1 LSTGIANFTTCKVGR
16 SLLFRPFPDKMGPSG
31 PAADGEYS
39 MSAARPKILFVVAE
53 DWYFWSHRRPIASA
67 ALQNSYDVFVA
78 TRVGDCGEKIIEA
91 GFRLIP
97 LRLDRSSYSLF
108 HELRTVSELRS
119 IYRREKPDIIHHI
132 ALKPILYGS
141 IAALGNRR
149 IQVINAFAGLGYLV
163 SSPSFKARMLKRVL
177 WKMFRFLL
185 NRPNSFLLL
194 QNREDRDLL
203 VAEVGVPPEKTT
215 IIRGS
220 GVDVNEFQAI
230 AEVPSVPIVLLSSRM
245 LWIKGISD
253 FVEAAKLLHSRGV
266 RARFVLAGDTDPG
279 SPGAIPREK
288 LQEWQNAG
296 RVEWWGHQQSMSR
309 MLQQS
314 AIVCL
319 PSHGGEGVPKAL
331 IEAAASE
338 RAIVATDVPGCRDIV
353 RHGTNGLLVP
363 PKNPAALAD
372 AIATLLND
380 PSLRAAM
387 GRRGREIAVNEFSEE
402 KVIQQTLALY
412 RQLLS
417 GGTATVN
424 ADDPV
429 REI

>member
-1 LSTGIANFTTCKVGR
+1 
-16 SLLFRPFPDKMGPSG
+16 
-31 PAADGEYS
+31 
-39 MSAARPKILFVVAE
+39 MSAARPKILFVAPD

-67 ALQNSYDVFVA
+67 ALQNGYDVFVA
-78 TRVGDCGEKIIEA
+78 ARVDAFGEKIIGA

-97 LRLDRSSYSLF
+97 LCLDRSSYSFF
-108 HELRTVSELRS
+108 HELRTISELRN
-119 IYRREKPDIIHHI
+119 IYRREKPDIVHHI

-141 IAALGNRR
+141 MAALGNSRM
-149 IQVINAFAGLGYLV
+149 QVINAFAGLGYLV
-163 SSPSFKARMLKRVL
+163 SSPSFKAQALKRVL

-203 VAEVGVPPEKTT
+203 VAEVGVPQEKTT

-220 GVDVNEFQAI
+220 GVDVNEFQAT
-230 AEVPSVPIVLLSSRM
+230 AEVPGTPIVLLSSRM

-253 FVEAAKLLHSRGV
+253 FVEAAKLLRARGMN
-266 RARFVLAGDTDPG
+266 ARFVLAGDTDPG

-288 LQEWQNAG
+288 LREWQNAG
-296 RVEWWGHQQSMSR
+296 PVEWWGHQQSMSR

-314 AIVCL
+314 AVVCL

-353 RHGTNGLLVP
+353 RHGINGLLVP
-363 PKNPAALAD
+363 PKKPAALAD
-372 AIATLLND
+372 AIAQLLND
-380 PSLRAAM
+380 APLRAAM

-402 KVIQQTLALY
+402 QVIQQTLALY

-417 GGTATVN
+417 AVAAPLN
-424 ADDPV
+424 ADSPV

>member
-1 LSTGIANFTTCKVGR
+1 
-16 SLLFRPFPDKMGPSG
+16 
-31 PAADGEYS
+31 

-53 DWYFWSHRRPIASA
+53 DWYFWSHRRPIAAA
-67 ALQNSYDVFVA
+67 ALQNGYDVYVA
-78 TRVGDCGEKIIEA
+78 TRVGDCGEKIIGA

-97 LRLDRSSYSLF
+97 LRLNRSSYSLF
-108 HELRTVSELRS
+108 HELRTVRQLRS
-119 IYRREKPDIIHHI
+119 IYRQVKPDIVHHI

-141 IAALGNRR
+141 MAALGDRR
-149 IQVINAFAGLGYLV
+149 MQVINAFAGLGYLV
-163 SSPSFKARMLKRVL
+163 SSMSFKARALKQVL
-177 WKMFRFLL
+177 WKIFRFLL

-203 VAEVGVPPEKTT
+203 VADVGVLPEKTT

-220 GVDVNEFQAI
+220 GVDIHEFQAT
-230 AEVPSVPIVLLSSRM
+230 AELPGVPIVLLSSRM

-253 FVEAAKLLHSRGV
+253 FVDAAKLLRARGV
-266 RARFVLAGDTDPG
+266 NARFVLAGDTDLG

-296 RVEWWGHQQSMSR
+296 SVEWWGHQQSMPQ
-309 MLQQS
+309 MLQQ
-314 AIVCL
+314 ATLVCL

-353 RHGTNGLLVP
+353 RHGINGLLVAT
-363 PKNPAALAD
+363 KNPAALAD

-380 PSLRAAM
+380 ASLRAEM
-387 GRRGREIAVNEFSEE
+387 GRRGRKIAVNEFSEE

-412 RQLLS
+412 RKLL
-417 GGTATVN
+417 GGGAAPMN
-424 ADDPV
+424 ADSPV

>member
-1 LSTGIANFTTCKVGR
+1 
-16 SLLFRPFPDKMGPSG
+16 MGPSG
-31 PAADGEYS
+31 PAAGGEYS

-67 ALQNSYDVFVA
+67 ALQNGYDVFVA

-119 IYRREKPDIIHHI
+119 IYRREKPDIVHHI

-141 IAALGNRR
+141 IAALGDRR
-149 IQVINAFAGLGYLV
+149 MQVINAFAGLGYLV

-194 QNREDRDLL
+194 QNEEDRDLL
-203 VAEVGVPPEKTT
+203 VAEVGVPIDKTT

-230 AEVPSVPIVLLSSRM
+230 AEVPGVPIVLLSSRM

-253 FVEAAKLLHSRGV
+253 FVEAAKLLRARGV
-266 RARFVLAGDTDPG
+266 HARFVLAGDTDPG

>member
-1 LSTGIANFTTCKVGR
+1 
-16 SLLFRPFPDKMGPSG
+16 MGPSG
-31 PAADGEYS
+31 PAAGGEYS

-67 ALQNSYDVFVA
+67 ALQNGYDVFVA

-119 IYRREKPDIIHHI
+119 IYRREKPDIVHHI

-141 IAALGNRR
+141 IAALGDRR
-149 IQVINAFAGLGYLV
+149 MQVINAFAGLGYLV

-194 QNREDRDLL
+194 QNEEDRDLL
-203 VAEVGVPPEKTT
+203 VAEVGVPIDKTT

-230 AEVPSVPIVLLSSRM
+230 AEVPGVPIVLLSSRM

-253 FVEAAKLLHSRGV
+253 FVEAAKLLRARGV
-266 RARFVLAGDTDPG
+266 HARFVLAGDTDPG

-353 RHGTNGLLVP
+353 RHGTN
-363 PKNPAALAD
+363 
-372 AIATLLND
+372 ATLLND

-387 GRRGREIAVNEFSEE
+387 GRRGREIAVNEFSEQ

>member
-1 LSTGIANFTTCKVGR
+1 
-16 SLLFRPFPDKMGPSG
+16 
-31 PAADGEYS
+31 

-67 ALQNSYDVFVA
+67 ALQNGYDVFVA

-141 IAALGNRR
+141 MAALGNRR
-149 IQVINAFAGLGYLV
+149 IQVINAFAGMGYLV

-177 WKMFRFLL
+177 WKMFHFLL

-194 QNREDRDLL
+194 QNKEDRDVL

-220 GVDVNEFQAI
+220 GVDVNEFQASD
-230 AEVPSVPIVLLSSRM
+230 EVPGVPIVLLSSRM

-253 FVEAAKLLHSRGV
+253 FVEAAKLLRSRGV
-266 RARFVLAGDTDPG
+266 HARFVLAGDTDPG

-296 RVEWWGHQQSMSR
+296 PVEWWGHQQSMSR

-363 PKNPAALAD
+363 PKNPAVLAD

-380 PSLRAAM
+380 PTLRAAM

>member
-1 LSTGIANFTTCKVGR
+1 
-16 SLLFRPFPDKMGPSG
+16 
-31 PAADGEYS
+31 

-53 DWYFWSHRRPIASA
+53 DWYFWSHRRPIAMA
-67 ALQNSYDVFVA
+67 ALQNGYDVFVA
-78 TRVGDCGEKIIEA
+78 TRVCDCGEKIVEA

-97 LRLDRSSYSLF
+97 LRLNRSSYSLF
-108 HELRTVSELRS
+108 HEFRTVSELRR
-119 IYRREKPDIIHHI
+119 IYRREKPDIVHHI

-141 IAALGNRR
+141 MAALGNRR
-149 IQVINAFAGLGYLV
+149 MQVINAFAGLGYLV
-163 SSPSFKARMLKRVL
+163 SSPSFKARALKRML
-177 WKMFRFLL
+177 WKVFRFLL

-203 VAEVGVPPEKTT
+203 VAEVGVPQEKTT

-220 GVDVNEFQAI
+220 GVDVNEFQAT
-230 AEVPSVPIVLLSSRM
+230 AEAPGAPIVLLSSRM

-253 FVEAAKLLHSRGV
+253 FVEAAKLLYAKGV
-266 RARFVLAGDTDPG
+266 HARFVLAGDTDPG

-288 LQEWQNAG
+288 LLEWQNAG
-296 RVEWWGHQQSMSR
+296 PVEWWGHQQSMSR
-309 MLQQS
+309 MLQRA

-353 RHGTNGLLVP
+353 RHGANGLLVP

-372 AIATLLND
+372 AIAQLLKD
-380 PSLRAAM
+380 APLRAEM
-387 GRRGREIAVNEFSEE
+387 GRHGREIVVNEFSEE
-402 KVIQQTLALY
+402 KVVQETLSLY

-417 GGTATVN
+417 TGPASMN
-424 ADDPV
+424 ADSAV

>member
-1 LSTGIANFTTCKVGR
+1 
-16 SLLFRPFPDKMGPSG
+16 
-31 PAADGEYS
+31 

-53 DWYFWSHRRPIASA
+53 DWYFWSHRRPIAAA
-67 ALQNSYDVFVA
+67 ALQNGYDVFVS
-78 TRVGDCGEKIIEA
+78 TRVGDCGEKIVEA

-97 LRLDRSSYSLF
+97 LRLNRSSYSLF
-108 HELRTVSELRS
+108 NELRTVSELRS
-119 IYRREKPDIIHHI
+119 IYRREKPDIVHHI

-141 IAALGNRR
+141 MAAIGNRR
-149 IQVINAFAGLGYLV
+149 MQVINAFAGLGYLV
-163 SSPSFKARMLKRVL
+163 SSQSFKARALKRVL
-177 WKMFRFLL
+177 WKMFRILL

-203 VAEVGVPPEKTT
+203 VAEVGVPPQKTT

-220 GVDVNEFQAI
+220 GVNVNEFQPTPEA
-230 AEVPSVPIVLLSSRM
+230 AGTPIVLLSSRM

-253 FVEAAKLLHSRGV
+253 FVEAAKLLCARGIN
-266 RARFVLAGDTDPG
+266 ARFVLAGDTDPG

-296 RVEWWGHQQSMSR
+296 SVEWWGHQQSMSR
-309 MLQQS
+309 MLQQA

-353 RHGTNGLLVP
+353 RHGANGLLVP
-363 PKNPAALAD
+363 PKNPGALAD
-372 AIATLLND
+372 AIAKLLTD
-380 PSLRAAM
+380 APLRAEM
-387 GRRGREIAVNEFSEE
+387 GRRGRAIAVNEFSEE

-412 RQLLS
+412 TKLLS
-417 GGTATVN
+417 ANAAPMN
-424 ADDPV
+424 ADSPV

>member
-1 LSTGIANFTTCKVGR
+1 
-16 SLLFRPFPDKMGPSG
+16 
-31 PAADGEYS
+31 

-53 DWYFWSHRRPIASA
+53 DWYFWSHRRPIAAA
-67 ALQNSYDVFVA
+67 ALQNGYDVFVA
-78 TRVGDCGEKIIEA
+78 TRVGNCGEKIIEA
-91 GFRLIP
+91 GFRLLP
-97 LRLDRSSYSLF
+97 LRLNRSSYSFF

-141 IAALGNRR
+141 MAVLGNRR
-149 IQVINAFAGLGYLV
+149 VQVINAFAGLGYLV
-163 SSPSFKARMLKRVL
+163 SSPSFKARALKQVL
-177 WKMFRFLL
+177 WKIFRFLL
-185 NRPNSFLLL
+185 NCPNSFLLL
-194 QNREDRDLL
+194 QNCEDRDLL
-203 VAEVGVPPEKTT
+203 VAEVGVRPEKTT

-220 GVDVNEFQAI
+220 GVDVNEFQPMPEI
-230 AEVPSVPIVLLSSRM
+230 PGTPIVLLSSRM

-253 FVEAAKLLHSRGV
+253 FVEAAKFLRARGIN
-266 RARFVLAGDTDPG
+266 ARFVLAGDTDPG

-296 RVEWWGHQQSMSR
+296 PVEWWGHQQSMSR
-309 MLQQS
+309 MLQQ
-314 AIVCL
+314 ATLVCL

-372 AIATLLND
+372 AIAQLLND
-380 PSLRAAM
+380 APLRAEM

-412 RQLLS
+412 QKLLN
-417 GGTATVN
+417 GAAAPVG
-424 ADDPV
+424 ADSPV

>member
-1 LSTGIANFTTCKVGR
+1 
-16 SLLFRPFPDKMGPSG
+16 M
-31 PAADGEYS
+31 
-39 MSAARPKILFVVAE
+39 
-53 DWYFWSHRRPIASA
+53 
-67 ALQNSYDVFVA
+67 
-78 TRVGDCGEKIIEA
+78 
-91 GFRLIP
+91 
-97 LRLDRSSYSLF
+97 
-108 HELRTVSELRS
+108 
-119 IYRREKPDIIHHI
+119 
-132 ALKPILYGS
+132 
-141 IAALGNRR
+141 
-149 IQVINAFAGLGYLV
+149 QVINAFAGLGYLV
-163 SSPSFKARMLKRVL
+163 SSPSFKAKMLKRVL

-185 NRPNSFLLL
+185 NRRNSFLLL

-203 VAEVGVPPEKTT
+203 VAEIGVSLEKTT

-220 GVDVNEFQAI
+220 GVDVNEFQAT
-230 AEVPSVPIVLLSSRM
+230 AEAPGAPIVLLSSRM

-253 FVEAAKLLHSRGV
+253 FVDAAKLLRAKGIN
-266 RARFVLAGDTDPG
+266 ARFVLAGDTDPG
-279 SPGAIPREK
+279 SPGAIPQEK
-288 LQEWQNAG
+288 LREWQNEGA
-296 RVEWWGHQQSMSR
+296 VEWWGHQQSMSR

-363 PKNPAALAD
+363 PKDPAALAD

-380 PSLRAAM
+380 ATLRAEM

-417 GGTATVN
+417 TGAAPLN
-424 ADDPV
+424 ADNPV

>member
-1 LSTGIANFTTCKVGR
+1 
-16 SLLFRPFPDKMGPSG
+16 MGPSG
-31 PAADGEYS
+31 PAAGGEYS

-67 ALQNSYDVFVA
+67 ALQNGYDVFVA

-119 IYRREKPDIIHHI
+119 IYRREKPDIVHHI

-141 IAALGNRR
+141 IAALGDRR
-149 IQVINAFAGLGYLV
+149 MQVINAFAGLGYLV

-194 QNREDRDLL
+194 QNEEDRDLL
-203 VAEVGVPPEKTT
+203 VAEVGVPVDKTT

-230 AEVPSVPIVLLSSRM
+230 AEVSSVPIVLLSSRM

-253 FVEAAKLLHSRGV
+253 FVEAAKLLRARGV
-266 RARFVLAGDTDPG
+266 HARFVLAGDTDPG

-387 GRRGREIAVNEFSEE
+387 GRRGREIAVNEFSEQ

>member
-1 LSTGIANFTTCKVGR
+1 
-16 SLLFRPFPDKMGPSG
+16 
-31 PAADGEYS
+31 

-53 DWYFWSHRRPIASA
+53 DWYFWSHRRPIAAA
-67 ALQNSYDVFVA
+67 ALQNGYDVFVA

-91 GFRLIP
+91 GFHLIP
-97 LRLDRSSYSLF
+97 LRLNRSSYSLF
-108 HELRTVSELRS
+108 HELRTIAELRE
-119 IYRREKPDIIHHI
+119 IYRQEKPDIVHHI

-141 IAALGNRR
+141 MAALGDPRMH
-149 IQVINAFAGLGYLV
+149 VINAFAGLGYLV
-163 SSPSFKARMLKRVL
+163 SSPTFRARALRQVL

-203 VAEVGVPPEKTT
+203 VAEIRVPPEKTM

-220 GVDVNEFQAI
+220 GVDVNAFQAA
-230 AEVPSVPIVLLSSRM
+230 AEVPGVPIVLLSSRM

-253 FVEAAKLLHSRGV
+253 FVDAAKLLRARGV
-266 RARFVLAGDTDPG
+266 NARCVLAGDTDLG

-288 LQEWQNAG
+288 LHEWQNAG
-296 RVEWWGHQQSMSR
+296 GVEWWGHQQSMSR
-309 MLQQS
+309 LLQQTTV
-314 AIVCL
+314 VCL

-372 AIATLLND
+372 AIAALLSD
-380 PSLRAAM
+380 AALRAEM
-387 GRRGREIAVNEFSEE
+387 GRRGREIVVNEFSEE
-402 KVIQQTLALY
+402 NVIQQTLALY

-417 GGTATVN
+417 GGVVTTN
-424 ADDPV
+424 IESQV

>member
-1 LSTGIANFTTCKVGR
+1 
-16 SLLFRPFPDKMGPSG
+16 
-31 PAADGEYS
+31 

-53 DWYFWSHRRPIASA
+53 DWYFWSHRRPIAAA
-67 ALQNSYDVFVA
+67 ALQNGYDVYVA
-78 TRVGDCGEKIIEA
+78 TRVGDCGEKIIGA

-97 LRLDRSSYSLF
+97 LRLNRSSYSLF
-108 HELRTVSELRS
+108 YELRTVRQLRS
-119 IYRREKPDIIHHI
+119 IYRQVKPDIVHHI

-141 IAALGNRR
+141 MAALGDRR
-149 IQVINAFAGLGYLV
+149 MQVINAFAGLGYLV
-163 SSPSFKARMLKRVL
+163 SSMSFKARALKQVL
-177 WKMFRFLL
+177 WKIFRFLL
-185 NRPNSFLLL
+185 NRPNSFLVL

-203 VAEVGVPPEKTT
+203 VADIGVLPEKTT

-220 GVDVNEFQAI
+220 GVDIHEFQAT
-230 AEVPSVPIVLLSSRM
+230 AELPGVPIVLLSSRM

-253 FVEAAKLLHSRGV
+253 FVDAAKLLRARGV
-266 RARFVLAGDTDPG
+266 NARFVLAGDTDLG

-296 RVEWWGHQQSMSR
+296 SVEWWGHQQSMPQ
-309 MLQQS
+309 MLQQ
-314 AIVCL
+314 ATLVCL

-353 RHGTNGLLVP
+353 RHGINGLLVAT
-363 PKNPAALAD
+363 KNPAALAD

-380 PSLRAAM
+380 ASLRAEM
-387 GRRGREIAVNEFSEE
+387 GRRGRKIAVNEFSEE

-412 RQLLS
+412 RKLL
-417 GGTATVN
+417 GGGAAPMN
-424 ADDPV
+424 ADSPV

>member
-1 LSTGIANFTTCKVGR
+1 
-16 SLLFRPFPDKMGPSG
+16 
-31 PAADGEYS
+31 
-39 MSAARPKILFVVAE
+39 MSAARPKILFVVPD

-67 ALQNSYDVFVA
+67 ALQNGYNVFVA
-78 TRVGDCGEKIIEA
+78 ARVDAFGDKIIEA

-97 LRLDRSSYSLF
+97 LCLDRSSYSLF
-108 HELRTVSELRS
+108 HELRTISELRN
-119 IYRREKPDIIHHI
+119 IYRREKPDIVHHI

-141 IAALGNRR
+141 MAALGNSRM
-149 IQVINAFAGLGYLV
+149 QVINAFAGLGYLV
-163 SSPSFKARMLKRVL
+163 SSPSFKAQALKRVL

-203 VAEVGVPPEKTT
+203 VAEIGVPQERTT

-220 GVDVNEFQAI
+220 GVDVNEFQAK
-230 AEVPSVPIVLLSSRM
+230 AESPGIPIVLLSSRM
-245 LWIKGISD
+245 LWIKGVSD
-253 FVEAAKLLHSRGV
+253 FVEAAKLLREKGMN
-266 RARFVLAGDTDPG
+266 ARFVLAGDTDPG

-296 RVEWWGHQQSMSR
+296 PVEWWGHQQSMSR
-309 MLQQS
+309 MLQES
-314 AIVCL
+314 AVVCL

-372 AIATLLND
+372 AIALLLND
-380 PSLRAAM
+380 APLRAAM

-402 KVIQQTLALY
+402 QVIQQTLALY
-412 RQLLS
+412 GQLLS
-417 GGTATVN
+417 AGAAPMN
-424 ADDPV
+424 ADSPV

>member
-1 LSTGIANFTTCKVGR
+1 
-16 SLLFRPFPDKMGPSG
+16 
-31 PAADGEYS
+31 

-53 DWYFWSHRRPIASA
+53 DWYFWSHRRPIAAA
-67 ALQNSYDVFVA
+67 ALQSGYDVFVA
-78 TRVGDCGEKIIEA
+78 TRVGDCGEKIVGA

-97 LRLDRSSYSLF
+97 LRLNRSSYSLF
-108 HELRTVSELRS
+108 NELRTVSALRS
-119 IYRREKPDIIHHI
+119 IYRQEKPDIVHHI

-141 IAALGNRR
+141 MAALGNRR
-149 IQVINAFAGLGYLV
+149 MQVINAFAGLGYLV
-163 SSPSFKARMLKRVL
+163 SSPSFKAKMLKRVL

-194 QNREDRDLL
+194 QNQEDRDLL
-203 VAEVGVPPEKTT
+203 VAEIGATLEKTT

-220 GVDVNEFQAI
+220 GVDANEFQAT
-230 AEVPSVPIVLLSSRM
+230 AEAPGVPIVLLSSRM

-253 FVEAAKLLHSRGV
+253 FVEAAKLLRARGIN
-266 RARFVLAGDTDPG
+266 ARFVLAGDTDPG

-296 RVEWWGHQQSMSR
+296 PVEWWGHQQSMAR
-309 MLQQS
+309 MLQQV
-314 AIVCL
+314 AVVCL
-319 PSHGGEGVPKAL
+319 PSHGGEGMPKAL

-338 RAIVATDVPGCRDIV
+338 RAIVASDVPGCRDIV
-353 RHGTNGLLVP
+353 RHGTTGILVP

-372 AIATLLND
+372 AIARLLNN
-380 PSLRAAM
+380 PGLRAEM
-387 GRRGREIAVNEFSEE
+387 GRRGREIVVNEFSEE

-417 GGTATVN
+417 GGDAPPMN
-424 ADDPV
+424 ADKPV

>member
-1 LSTGIANFTTCKVGR
+1 
-16 SLLFRPFPDKMGPSG
+16 
-31 PAADGEYS
+31 

-53 DWYFWSHRRPIASA
+53 DWYFWSHRRPIAAA
-67 ALQNSYDVFVA
+67 ALQNGYDVYVA
-78 TRVGDCGEKIIEA
+78 TRVGDCGEKIIGA

-97 LRLDRSSYSLF
+97 LRLNRSSYSLF
-108 HELRTVSELRS
+108 YELRTVRQLRS
-119 IYRREKPDIIHHI
+119 IYRQVKPDIVHHI

-141 IAALGNRR
+141 MAALGDRR
-149 IQVINAFAGLGYLV
+149 MQVINAFAGLGYLV
-163 SSPSFKARMLKRVL
+163 SSTSFKARALKQVL
-177 WKMFRFLL
+177 WKIFRFLL

-203 VAEVGVPPEKTT
+203 VADVGVLPEKTT

-220 GVDVNEFQAI
+220 GVDIHEFQAT
-230 AEVPSVPIVLLSSRM
+230 AELPGVPIVLLSSRM

-253 FVEAAKLLHSRGV
+253 FVDAAKLLRARGV
-266 RARFVLAGDTDPG
+266 NARFVLAGDTDLG

-296 RVEWWGHQQSMSR
+296 SVEWWGHQQSMPQ
-309 MLQQS
+309 MLQQ
-314 AIVCL
+314 ATLVCL

-353 RHGTNGLLVP
+353 RHGINGLLVAT
-363 PKNPAALAD
+363 KNPAALAD

-380 PSLRAAM
+380 ASLRAEM
-387 GRRGREIAVNEFSEE
+387 GRRGRKIAVNEFSEE

-412 RQLLS
+412 RKLL
-417 GGTATVN
+417 GGGAAPMN
-424 ADDPV
+424 ADSPV

>member
-1 LSTGIANFTTCKVGR
+1 MNAT
-16 SLLFRPFPDKMGPSG
+16 
-31 PAADGEYS
+31 
-39 MSAARPKILFVVAE
+39 RPKILFVVAE
-53 DWYFWSHRRPIASA
+53 DWYFWSHRRPIAAA
-67 ALQNSYDVFVA
+67 ALQNGYDVFVA
-78 TRVGDCGEKIIEA
+78 TRVADCGEKIVEA

-97 LRLDRSSYSLF
+97 LRLNRSSYSLF
-108 HELRTVSELRS
+108 HEFRTVSELRR
-119 IYRREKPDIIHHI
+119 IYRREKPDIVHHI

-141 IAALGNRR
+141 MAALGNQSM
-149 IQVINAFAGLGYLV
+149 QVINAFAGLGYLV
-163 SSPSFKARMLKRVL
+163 SSPSFKARALKQML
-177 WKMFRFLL
+177 WKMFSFLL

-203 VAEVGVPPEKTT
+203 VAEVDVPPEKTT

-220 GVDVNEFQAI
+220 GVDVNEFRAT
-230 AEVPSVPIVLLSSRM
+230 AEASGVPIVLLSSRM

-253 FVEAAKLLHSRGV
+253 FVEAAKLLHARGV
-266 RARFVLAGDTDPG
+266 NARFVLAGDTDTG

-288 LQEWQNAG
+288 LQEWQNA
-296 RVEWWGHQQSMSR
+296 RSVEWWGHQQSMSR

-331 IEAAASE
+331 IEAAACE
-338 RAIVATDVPGCRDIV
+338 RAIVATDMPGCRDIV

-363 PKNPAALAD
+363 AKNPAALAD
-372 AIATLLND
+372 AIAQLLAD
-380 PSLRAAM
+380 APLRAEM

-412 RQLLS
+412 SRLLNA
-417 GGTATVN
+417 GTAPVN
-424 ADDPV
+424 ADSRV

>member
-1 LSTGIANFTTCKVGR
+1 
-16 SLLFRPFPDKMGPSG
+16 
-31 PAADGEYS
+31 

-53 DWYFWSHRRPIASA
+53 DWYFWSHRRPIATA
-67 ALQNSYDVFVA
+67 ALQNGFDVFVA
-78 TRVGDCGEKIIEA
+78 TRVGNCGEKIVEA
-91 GFRLIP
+91 GFRLLP
-97 LRLDRSSYSLF
+97 LRLNRSSYSLF

-119 IYRREKPDIIHHI
+119 IYRSEKPDIVHHI

-141 IAALGNRR
+141 MAALGNRR
-149 IQVINAFAGLGYLV
+149 VQVINAFAGLGYLV
-163 SSPSFKARMLKRVL
+163 SSPSFKAQALKRVL
-177 WKMFRFLL
+177 WKLFRFLL

-194 QNREDRDLL
+194 QNCEDRDLL
-203 VAEVGVPPEKTT
+203 VAEVGVRPERTT

-220 GVDVNEFQAI
+220 GVDVNEFQPT
-230 AEVPSVPIVLLSSRM
+230 AEAPGTPIVVLSSRM

-253 FVEAAKLLHSRGV
+253 FVEAAKFLRSRGV
-266 RARFVLAGDTDPG
+266 NARFVLVGDTDPG

-296 RVEWWGHQQSMSR
+296 AVEWWGHQESMSR
-309 MLQQS
+309 MVQQ
-314 AIVCL
+314 ATIVCL

-363 PKNPAALAD
+363 PKNPAAMAD
-372 AIATLLND
+372 AIAQLLND
-380 PSLRAAM
+380 APLRAEM

-412 RQLLS
+412 HKLLN
-417 GGTATVN
+417 GTAAPVS
-424 ADDPV
+424 AERPV

>member
-1 LSTGIANFTTCKVGR
+1 
-16 SLLFRPFPDKMGPSG
+16 
-31 PAADGEYS
+31 
-39 MSAARPKILFVVAE
+39 MSAARPKILFVVPD

-67 ALQNSYDVFVA
+67 ALQNGYDVFVA
-78 TRVGDCGEKIIEA
+78 ARVDAFGEKIIEA

-97 LRLDRSSYSLF
+97 LCLDRSSYSLF
-108 HELRTVSELRS
+108 HELRTISELRN
-119 IYRREKPDIIHHI
+119 IYRREKPDIVHHI

-141 IAALGNRR
+141 MAALGNSRM
-149 IQVINAFAGLGYLV
+149 QVINAFAGLGYLV
-163 SSPSFKARMLKRVL
+163 SSPSFKAQALKRVL

-203 VAEVGVPPEKTT
+203 VAEIGVPQERTT

-220 GVDVNEFQAI
+220 GVDVNEFQAK
-230 AEVPSVPIVLLSSRM
+230 AESPGIPIVLLSSRM
-245 LWIKGISD
+245 LWIKGVSD
-253 FVEAAKLLHSRGV
+253 FVEAAKLLREKGMN
-266 RARFVLAGDTDPG
+266 ARFVLAGDTDPG

-296 RVEWWGHQQSMSR
+296 PVEWWGHQQSMSR
-309 MLQQS
+309 MLQES
-314 AIVCL
+314 AVVCL

-372 AIATLLND
+372 AIALLLND
-380 PSLRAAM
+380 APLRAAM

-402 KVIQQTLALY
+402 QVIQQTLALY
-412 RQLLS
+412 GQLLS
-417 GGTATVN
+417 AGAAPMN
-424 ADDPV
+424 ADSPV

>member
-1 LSTGIANFTTCKVGR
+1 
-16 SLLFRPFPDKMGPSG
+16 
-31 PAADGEYS
+31 
-39 MSAARPKILFVVAE
+39 MSAARPKILFVVPD

-67 ALQNSYDVFVA
+67 ALQNGYDVFVA
-78 TRVGDCGEKIIEA
+78 ARVDAFGEKIIGA

-97 LRLDRSSYSLF
+97 LCLDRSSYSFL
-108 HELRTVSELRS
+108 HELRTISELRN
-119 IYRREKPDIIHHI
+119 IYRREKPDIVHHI

-141 IAALGNRR
+141 MAALGNSRM
-149 IQVINAFAGLGYLV
+149 QVINAFAGLGYLV
-163 SSPSFKARMLKRVL
+163 SSPSFKARALKRVL

-203 VAEVGVPPEKTT
+203 VAEVGVPQEKTT

-220 GVDVNEFQAI
+220 GVDVNEFQAT
-230 AEVPSVPIVLLSSRM
+230 AEVPGTPIVLLSSRM

-253 FVEAAKLLHSRGV
+253 FVEAAKLLRARGMN
-266 RARFVLAGDTDPG
+266 ARFVLAGDTDPG

-288 LQEWQNAG
+288 LREWQNAG
-296 RVEWWGHQQSMSR
+296 PVEWWGHQQSMSR
-309 MLQQS
+309 MLQLS
-314 AIVCL
+314 AVVCL

-331 IEAAASE
+331 IEAAACE

-363 PKNPAALAD
+363 PKKPAALAD
-372 AIATLLND
+372 AIAQLLND
-380 PSLRAAM
+380 APLRAAM

-402 KVIQQTLALY
+402 QVIQQTLALY

-417 GGTATVN
+417 AVAAPLN
-424 ADDPV
+424 ADSPV

>member
-1 LSTGIANFTTCKVGR
+1 
-16 SLLFRPFPDKMGPSG
+16 
-31 PAADGEYS
+31 

-53 DWYFWSHRRPIASA
+53 DWYFWSHRRPIATA
-67 ALQNSYDVFVA
+67 ALLNGYDVFVA
-78 TRVGDCGEKIIEA
+78 TRVGNCGEKIVEA

-97 LRLDRSSYSLF
+97 LRLNRSSYSLF

-119 IYRREKPDIIHHI
+119 IYRREKPDIVHHI

-141 IAALGNRR
+141 MAALGNKRT
-149 IQVINAFAGLGYLV
+149 QVINAFAGLGYLV
-163 SSPSFKARMLKRVL
+163 SSSSFKAKVLRRVL
-177 WKMFRFLL
+177 WKMFCFLL

-220 GVDVNEFQAI
+220 GVNANEFQATDE
-230 AEVPSVPIVLLSSRM
+230 APGVPIVLLSSRM

-253 FVEAAKLLHSRGV
+253 FVEAAKLLRAGGIN
-266 RARFVLAGDTDPG
+266 ARFVLAGDTDPG

-296 RVEWWGHQQSMSR
+296 TVEWWGHQQSMAQT
-309 MLQQS
+309 LQQAS
-314 AIVCL
+314 VVCL

-363 PKNPAALAD
+363 PKNPAALAE
-372 AIATLLND
+372 AIARLLND
-380 PSLRAAM
+380 AALRAEM
-387 GRRGREIAVNEFSEE
+387 GRHGREIAVNEFSEE

-417 GGTATVN
+417 GGAATVN
-424 ADDPV
+424 ADTPV
-429 REI
+429 REL

>member
-1 LSTGIANFTTCKVGR
+1 
-16 SLLFRPFPDKMGPSG
+16 
-31 PAADGEYS
+31 
-39 MSAARPKILFVVAE
+39 MSAARPKILFVVPD

-67 ALQNSYDVFVA
+67 ALQNGYNVFVA
-78 TRVGDCGEKIIEA
+78 ARVDAFGDKIIEA

-97 LRLDRSSYSLF
+97 LCLDRSSYSLF
-108 HELRTVSELRS
+108 HELRTISELRN
-119 IYRREKPDIIHHI
+119 IYRREKPDIVHHI

-141 IAALGNRR
+141 MAALGNSRM
-149 IQVINAFAGLGYLV
+149 QVINAFAGLGYLV
-163 SSPSFKARMLKRVL
+163 SSQSFKAQALKRVL

-203 VAEVGVPPEKTT
+203 VAEIGVPQERTT

-220 GVDVNEFQAI
+220 GVDVNEFQAK
-230 AEVPSVPIVLLSSRM
+230 AESPGIPIVLLSSRM
-245 LWIKGISD
+245 LWIKGVSD
-253 FVEAAKLLHSRGV
+253 FVEAAKLLREKGMN
-266 RARFVLAGDTDPG
+266 ARFVLAGDTDPG

-296 RVEWWGHQQSMSR
+296 PVEWWGHQQSMSR
-309 MLQQS
+309 MLQES
-314 AIVCL
+314 AVVCL

-372 AIATLLND
+372 AIALLLND
-380 PSLRAAM
+380 APLRAAM

-402 KVIQQTLALY
+402 QVIEQTLALY
-412 RQLLS
+412 GQLLS
-417 GGTATVN
+417 AGAAPMN
-424 ADDPV
+424 ADSPV

>member
-1 LSTGIANFTTCKVGR
+1 
-16 SLLFRPFPDKMGPSG
+16 
-31 PAADGEYS
+31 

-53 DWYFWSHRRPIASA
+53 DWYFWSHRRPIAAA
-67 ALQNSYDVFVA
+67 ALQNGYDVYVA
-78 TRVGDCGEKIIEA
+78 TRVGDCGEKIIGA

-97 LRLDRSSYSLF
+97 LRLNRSSYSLF
-108 HELRTVSELRS
+108 YELRTVRQLRS
-119 IYRREKPDIIHHI
+119 IYRQVKPDIVHHI
-132 ALKPILYGS
+132 ALKPVLYGS
-141 IAALGNRR
+141 MAALGERR
-149 IQVINAFAGLGYLV
+149 TQVINAFAGLGYLV
-163 SSPSFKARMLKRVL
+163 SSPTFKARALKRVL
-177 WKMFRFLL
+177 WTMFRFLL

-203 VAEVGVPPEKTT
+203 VADVGVLPEKTT

-220 GVDVNEFQAI
+220 GVDIHEFQAT
-230 AEVPSVPIVLLSSRM
+230 AELPGVPIVLLSSRM

-253 FVEAAKLLHSRGV
+253 FVDAAKLLRARGV
-266 RARFVLAGDTDPG
+266 NARFVLAGDTDLG

-296 RVEWWGHQQSMSR
+296 SVEWWGHQQSMPQ
-309 MLQQS
+309 MLQQ
-314 AIVCL
+314 ATLVCL

-353 RHGTNGLLVP
+353 RHGINGLLVAT
-363 PKNPAALAD
+363 KNPAALAD

-380 PSLRAAM
+380 ASLRAEM
-387 GRRGREIAVNEFSEE
+387 GRRGRKIAVNEFSEE

-412 RQLLS
+412 RKLL
-417 GGTATVN
+417 GGGAAPMN
-424 ADDPV
+424 ADSPV

>member
-1 LSTGIANFTTCKVGR
+1 
-16 SLLFRPFPDKMGPSG
+16 
-31 PAADGEYS
+31 

-53 DWYFWSHRRPIASA
+53 DWYFWSHRRPIAAA
-67 ALQNSYDVFVA
+67 ALQNGYDVFVA
-78 TRVGDCGEKIIEA
+78 TRVGNCGEKIIEA
-91 GFRLIP
+91 GFRLLP
-97 LRLDRSSYSLF
+97 LRLNRSSYSLF

-141 IAALGNRR
+141 MAALGNRR
-149 IQVINAFAGLGYLV
+149 VQVINAFAGLGYLV
-163 SSPSFKARMLKRVL
+163 SSPSFKARALKQVL

-194 QNREDRDLL
+194 QNCEDRDLL
-203 VAEVGVPPEKTT
+203 VAEVGVRPEQAT

-220 GVDVNEFQAI
+220 GVDVNEFQPMPEI
-230 AEVPSVPIVLLSSRM
+230 PGTPIVLLSSRM
-245 LWIKGISD
+245 LWIKGIRD
-253 FVEAAKLLHSRGV
+253 FVEAAKFLRAKGSN
-266 RARFVLAGDTDPG
+266 ARFVLVGDTDPG

-296 RVEWWGHQQSMSR
+296 PVEWWGHRQSMSR
-309 MLQQS
+309 MVQQA

-331 IEAAASE
+331 IEAAASQ

-363 PKNPAALAD
+363 PKNAVALAD
-372 AIATLLND
+372 AIAQLLND
-380 PSLRAAM
+380 APLRAEM

-412 RQLLS
+412 QKLLN
-417 GGTATVN
+417 GAAAPVG
-424 ADDPV
+424 ADSPV

>member
-1 LSTGIANFTTCKVGR
+1 
-16 SLLFRPFPDKMGPSG
+16 MGPSG
-31 PAADGEYS
+31 PAAGGEYS

-67 ALQNSYDVFVA
+67 ALQNGYDVFVA

-119 IYRREKPDIIHHI
+119 IYRREKPDIVHHI

-141 IAALGNRR
+141 IAALGDRR
-149 IQVINAFAGLGYLV
+149 MQVINAFAGLGYLV

-194 QNREDRDLL
+194 QNEEDRDLL
-203 VAEVGVPPEKTT
+203 VAEVGVPIDKTT

-230 AEVPSVPIVLLSSRM
+230 AEVPGVPIVLLSSRM

-253 FVEAAKLLHSRGV
+253 FVEAAKLLRARGV
-266 RARFVLAGDTDPG
+266 HARFVLAGDTDPG

-387 GRRGREIAVNEFSEE
+387 GRRGREIAVNEFSEQ

>member
-1 LSTGIANFTTCKVGR
+1 
-16 SLLFRPFPDKMGPSG
+16 
-31 PAADGEYS
+31 

-53 DWYFWSHRRPIASA
+53 DWYFWSHRRPIATA
-67 ALQNSYDVFVA
+67 ALQNGYDVFVA
-78 TRVGDCGEKIIEA
+78 TRVGNCGEKIVEA
-91 GFRLIP
+91 GFRLLP
-97 LRLDRSSYSLF
+97 LRLNRSSYSLF

-119 IYRREKPDIIHHI
+119 IYRREKPDIVHHI

-141 IAALGNRR
+141 MAALGSQRV
-149 IQVINAFAGLGYLV
+149 QVINAFAGLGYLV
-163 SSPSFKARMLKRVL
+163 SSPSFKAQALKRVL
-177 WKMFRFLL
+177 WKLFRFLL

-194 QNREDRDLL
+194 QNCEDRDLL
-203 VAEVGVPPEKTT
+203 VAEVGVRPERTT

-220 GVDVNEFQAI
+220 GVDVNEFQPT
-230 AEVPSVPIVLLSSRM
+230 AEAPGTPIVVLSSRM

-253 FVEAAKLLHSRGV
+253 FVDAAKLLRARGIN
-266 RARFVLAGDTDPG
+266 ARFVLAGDTDPG

-288 LQEWQNAG
+288 LQEWQDAG
-296 RVEWWGHQQSMSR
+296 PVEWCGHQQSMAQ
-309 MLQQS
+309 MLRQ
-314 AIVCL
+314 ATIVCL

-363 PKNPAALAD
+363 PKNPAAMAD
-372 AIATLLND
+372 AIAQLLHD
-380 PSLRAAM
+380 APLRAEM

-412 RQLLS
+412 HKLLN
-417 GGTATVN
+417 GTAAPVS
-424 ADDPV
+424 AERPV